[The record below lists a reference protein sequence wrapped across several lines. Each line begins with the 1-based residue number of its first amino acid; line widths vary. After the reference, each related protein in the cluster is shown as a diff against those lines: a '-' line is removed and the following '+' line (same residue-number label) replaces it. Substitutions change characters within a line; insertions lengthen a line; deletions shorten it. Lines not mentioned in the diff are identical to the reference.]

1 MSFVLKMALTDKKTR
16 RDISDFSAAIA
27 RFDKLLDDA
36 SHMVEVLKVC
46 GGDDPVALSK
56 ARANVIGEYWYI
68 VGNLNYQRGVV
79 DDIRYRAVINARL
92 FAEDYI
98 LRIERFDTMETE
110 FRRFM
115 AEQGLDNP
123 DFLTQCHNAYV
134 RIRHQR
140 EVALYILSFSTAF
153 IGTLI
158 GQALAMFALAQLKSP
173 DSDSE

>member
-79 DDIRYRAVINARL
+79 DDIRYRAVINASYN
-92 FAEDYI
+92 F
-98 LRIERFDTMETE
+98 
-110 FRRFM
+110 
-115 AEQGLDNP
+115 
-123 DFLTQCHNAYV
+123 V
-134 RIRHQR
+134 
-140 EVALYILSFSTAF
+140 
-153 IGTLI
+153 
-158 GQALAMFALAQLKSP
+158 
-173 DSDSE
+173 